1 MKALI
6 RRASV
11 MAGLALVG
19 GTGFI
24 PAPIIAQTVR
34 RPQQAPPPDAP
45 RFMVPTL
52 GAREKKLGVDAGDEI
67 RKRIE
72 SDIPIRQL
80 YVIPKET
87 MCANLTASGFPCDT
101 VPDPVTA
108 RLLAQTLRAD
118 EFLEGQVTRTPAGA
132 YRLETRMVLT
142 RDANMAQPL
151 PVAESPKLGDAARAV
166 VASLRE
172 ARKQLQPERSC
183 EVSLAAGRAQDAVNH
198 AQQAIAAYPN
208 STLGRVCLA
217 NAYLNLKRPV
227 DSIIALTS
235 KVTELDPRNRP
246 ALRIL
251 AQAYKDAG
259 NTAKAVETW
268 TKLLA
273 ADPKNTRLAQEITEL
288 IAQSGQAQLAKPII
302 VKAVEENPGDPDLIR
317 LKWLILL
324 ATKDWK
330 EAIATGEEMVRSDTA
345 AADTTFFTR
354 LAAAYATDSQPQ
366 KASETTA
373 RAVAKYPNNA
383 NLWSLHSQT
392 LRLAGQTQQA
402 VQAAQRA
409 IQISPKAEHAYLRL
423 AQAQVDLGQTDAAI
437 ESLRKAAENGED
449 KAIVGQF
456 LLVQGNKKIQDASKS
471 NVRDDFAKAIT
482 ILAESDKA
490 APSANAK
497 FLIGFANF
505 KIADSAI
512 RENQQTKSCELART
526 GQNALT
532 EAQIYLPQG
541 GQAQP
546 DLVRQL
552 MGAVPQYEP
561 VVAAQ
566 VKRFCR

>member
-6 RRASV
+6 RRASL
-11 MAGLALVG
+11 MAGLVLVG
-19 GTGFI
+19 GTGLI
-24 PAPIIAQTVR
+24 PVTTAAQTMR

-118 EFLEGQVTRTPAGA
+118 EFLEGQVTRTPTG

-142 RDANMAQPL
+142 RDANMTQPL
-151 PVAESPKLGDAARAV
+151 PVAEAPRLGDAAKSV

-172 ARKQLQPERSC
+172 ARKQLASERSC

-198 AQQAIAAYPN
+198 AQQAIASYPN
-208 STLGRVCLA
+208 STIGRVCLA

-227 DSIIALTS
+227 DSIIALTA

-268 TKLLA
+268 TMLLA
-273 ADPKNTRLAQEITEL
+273 ADPRNTRLAQEITEQ
-288 IAQSGQAQLAKPII
+288 IAQSGEARLAKPII
-302 VKAVEENPGDPDLIR
+302 VKAVDENPGDPDLIR

-330 EAIATGEEMVRSDTA
+330 EAIASGEEMVRSDTA

-383 NLWSLHSQT
+383 SLWSLHSQT

-409 IQISPKAEHAYLRL
+409 IQINPKTEHAYLRL
-423 AQAQVDLGQTDAAI
+423 AQAQVDLGLTDQAI
-437 ESLRKAAENGED
+437 ESLKQAAANGED

-456 LLVQGNKKIQDASKS
+456 LLVQGNKQIQEASKT
-471 NVRDDFAKAIT
+471 NKREDFQKAIAV
-482 ILAESDKA
+482 LAESDKA
-490 APSANAK
+490 APSPNSK
-497 FLIGFANF
+497 FLLGFAHF

-512 RENQQTKSCELART
+512 RENQQAKSCDLART
-526 GQNALT
+526 GQSALT

-561 VVAAQ
+561 VVQNQ